1 MKMAFSKTIESRT
14 ENLRAVR
21 ELIGGAARDFGFSE
35 EDSSKIALTVDEACT
50 NIIRHAYHN
59 RSDKSIEITVN
70 AEMETFEITI
80 IDSGD
85 SFDPE
90 TLRPI
95 NLKEHLTS
103 FRRGGLGVHLM
114 RTLMDDV
121 KYRSVAG
128 NKNEVRLTK
137 HLPQLSEQ

>member
-1 MKMAFSKTIESRT
+1 MKLAFSKTIESRT

-21 ELIGGAARDFGFSE
+21 ELIGGAAKDFGFSE
-35 EDSSKIALTVDEACT
+35 EDSSKIALAVDEACT

-59 RSDKSIEITVN
+59 RSDKNIEITVY
-70 AEMETFEITI
+70 AEKETFEVRI

-90 TLRPI
+90 ALKPV
-95 NLKEHLTS
+95 NLKEHLTA

-114 RTLMDDV
+114 KTLMDDV
-121 KYRSVAG
+121 KYRSVSG
-128 NKNEVRLTK
+128 RKNEVRLTK
-137 HLPQLSEQ
+137 HLPQ